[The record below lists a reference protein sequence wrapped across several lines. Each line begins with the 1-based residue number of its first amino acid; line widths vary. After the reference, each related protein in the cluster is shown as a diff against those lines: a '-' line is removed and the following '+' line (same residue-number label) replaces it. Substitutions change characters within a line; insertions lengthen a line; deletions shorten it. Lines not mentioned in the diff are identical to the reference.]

1 MIPPHRDTLLQAR
14 KLYSQC
20 ANKVETTI
28 EAQGLTPLLSTQII
42 GIGVATEW
50 IRRAAEMDNIHY
62 MGKNLNKSKS
72 SDLFVEILRFNFSW
86 FALNAIFTRRDE
98 LLSLF
103 GTPSDGSEYSAF
115 HLLYTS
121 AMPPNAAARLET
133 LHLLLNAPIETRL
146 PIETS
151 LPITSYH
158 SVSTLQAIYRKY
170 LPSNIRGRTARA
182 IQQAVQ
188 AGNANSL
195 DMPTLLYGLRN
206 WSVHGNTLHGCFGSH
221 PRFYEYTSLL
231 QETLADIHYDVANTL
246 IGLL

>member
-1 MIPPHRDTLLQAR
+1 MIPHRDTLLQAR

-20 ANKVETTI
+20 ANKVETNI
-28 EAQGLTPLLSTQII
+28 KAQGLTPLLSTQII

-62 MGKNLNKSKS
+62 MGKNLNKSKR

-86 FALNAIFTRRDE
+86 FALNAIFTRNE

-103 GTPSDGSEYSAF
+103 GTPIRRSEYRAF
-115 HLLYTS
+115 KLLYTS
-121 AMPPNAAARLET
+121 ATLPNAAARLET
-133 LHLLLNAPIETRL
+133 LHLLLNTPIETRL
-146 PIETS
+146 PIGTS
-151 LPITSYH
+151 LPITSDH
-158 SVSTLQAIYRKY
+158 SVSTLQAIYWKY
-170 LPSNIRGRTARA
+170 LPSNITGETARA

-195 DMPTLLYGLRN
+195 DMPTLLYGFRN

-221 PRFYEYTSLL
+221 PRFSEYTSLL
-231 QETLADIHYDVANTL
+231 QETLADIHYDVAEKL
-246 IGLL
+246 ISLL

>member
-1 MIPPHRDTLLQAR
+1 MIPHRATLLTAR
-14 KLYSQC
+14 KFYSKC
-20 ANKVETTI
+20 ANKVEKTI

-86 FALNAIFTRRDE
+86 FALNAIFARNE

-103 GTPSDGSEYSAF
+103 GTPSDSSEYSAF
-115 HLLYTS
+115 YLLYTS
-121 AMPPNAAARLET
+121 AMPPNAAARLQK
-133 LHLLLNAPIETRL
+133 LHLLLNAPIATRL
-146 PIETS
+146 PNTS
-151 LPITSYH
+151 NH
-158 SVSTLQAIYRKY
+158 SISTLQAIYLKY
-170 LPSNIRGRTARA
+170 LPNNIRGRTASA
-182 IQQAVQ
+182 VQQSVQ

-195 DMPTLLYGLRN
+195 DMPTLLYVFRN

-221 PRFYEYTSLL
+221 PGFYEYTSLL
-231 QETLADIHYDVANTL
+231 QETLADIHYDIANKL
-246 IGLL
+246 SSLL